1 MSDFVVLAWREDAAV
16 RAKDI
21 KERLAADTQWRLVI
35 DAAHMAVFLSRERPL
50 PLLRL
55 PGVTGVVMGSVFDT
69 AEANAGRGQLADLTW
84 LCGDSPTALC
94 RRLSREAW
102 GSYVAVLPDGDGA
115 LPCRKTGTAG
125 RRLRAQKRLPS
136 QRCGHAVITEPIT
149 RTTRS
154 PS

>member
-1 MSDFVVLAWREDAAV
+1 MSDFAVLAWREDAAV

-115 LPCRKTGTAG
+115 PNVPRRG
-125 RRLRAQKRLPS
+125 RPADSPRRRP
-136 QRCGHAVITEPIT
+136 P
-149 RTTRS
+149 TTRWS
-154 PS
+154 WRIRALRWALDGE